1 MLSRAACRTALRSAQ
16 RFSTAKA
23 PATANARTFATKI
36 PTRPRLPPLSPSS
49 RLGRRNGSTIEGAK
63 ILFRRHPIS
72 MTIVTAVI
80 LFGFGTLLYAPYVYH
95 YYIVGAFHNFPE
107 PVAKKLRRALYFS
120 QERSLDPKLAIKYYR
135 EALAAADEEG
145 MDPFSNEVLG
155 IKFSLAQL
163 FEQLQNYQRAID
175 ILEIVRRDCL
185 RWVDELGDKH
195 WNDGKRTRVLG
206 KTIGISVKLGDLYS
220 NPYIKE
226 IEKAEEKLV
235 WAVETVLKEKMRREK
250 EGVKEGEGDWITDQ
264 EMGASMEALA
274 HHYES
279 MNQHYLATPLFLQ
292 ALTFADPKSCH
303 AATLMNNIAISI
315 SQQRLPPGWGTP
327 QNNIS
332 APNSPTNP
340 STPEPLHTLP
350 PVTEQAR
357 QWATK
362 AVNLAS
368 VIAPPERN
376 EECDLACAVATH
388 NLGEFAEMEGRIS
401 EARRRYT
408 EASSL
413 AKAIGFDEGYQNS
426 EKGIKRLEG
435 KEDK

>member
-1 MLSRAACRTALRSAQ
+1 
-16 RFSTAKA
+16 
-23 PATANARTFATKI
+23 
-36 PTRPRLPPLSPSS
+36 
-49 RLGRRNGSTIEGAK
+49 
-63 ILFRRHPIS
+63 
-72 MTIVTAVI
+72 MTVVSAVI
-80 LFGFGTLLYAPYVYH
+80 LFGFGVLVYAPYVYH

-155 IKFSLAQL
+155 IKFQLASL

-185 RWVDELGDKH
+185 RWVDEFGDKH

-220 NPYIKE
+220 NPYIKDTD
-226 IEKAEEKLV
+226 KAGEKLI
-235 WAVETVLKEKMRREK
+235 WAVETVLREKIRREK
-250 EGVKEGEGDWITDQ
+250 EGVKEGEGDWITDE

-274 HHYES
+274 HHYEGLD
-279 MNQHYLATPLFLQ
+279 QHYLATPLFLQ
-292 ALTFADPKSCH
+292 ALTAANPKSCH
-303 AATLMNNIAISI
+303 AATLMNNLAISI
-315 SQQRLPPGWGTP
+315 SQQRPPPGFGTP
-327 QNNIS
+327 VNNIS
-332 APNSPTNP
+332 PPTSPSNP
-340 STPEPLHTLP
+340 STPAPLHTLP

-368 VIAPPERN
+368 SLAPPERD

-413 AKAIGFDEGYQNS
+413 AKAIGFEDGYQNS
-426 EKGIKRLEG
+426 EEGIKRLNG

>member
-1 MLSRAACRTALRSAQ
+1 MLSRAACRTALRSA
-16 RFSTAKA
+16 RRLPAAKP
-23 PATANARTFATKI
+23 PATANARTFTTKT
-36 PTRPRLPPLSPSS
+36 PTRPRLPPPSSSS

-72 MTIVTAVI
+72 MTVVSAIIV
-80 LFGFGTLLYAPYVYH
+80 FGFGVLMYAPYVYH

-155 IKFSLAQL
+155 IKFQLASL

-185 RWVDELGDKH
+185 RWVDEFGDKH

-220 NPYIKE
+220 NQYIKDT
-226 IEKAEEKLV
+226 EKAGEKLI
-235 WAVETVLKEKMRREK
+235 WAVETVLREKIRREK
-250 EGVKEGEGDWITDQ
+250 EGVKEGEGDWITDE

-274 HHYES
+274 HHYEA
-279 MNQHYLATPLFLQ
+279 MDQHYLATPLFLQ
-292 ALTFADPKSCH
+292 ALTVANPKSCH
-303 AATLMNNIAISI
+303 AATLMNNLAISI
-315 SQQRLPPGWGTP
+315 IQQRPPPGFGASANKISPPTTP
-327 QNNIS
+327 S
-332 APNSPTNP
+332 NP
-340 STPEPLHTLP
+340 STPAPLHTLP

-368 VIAPPERN
+368 TIAPPERD
-376 EECDLACAVATH
+376 EECDMACAVATH

-413 AKAIGFDEGYQNS
+413 AKAIGFEEGHQNS
-426 EKGIKRLEG
+426 EEGIRRLGG
-435 KEDK
+435 KEEK